1 MCQVELLYLQKTK
14 TLVMLGTEF
23 IQQVTQLLNVKEIC
37 ILYLTHRKAARKVV
51 GLGIQFYILIQAVIA
66 TGK

>member
-37 ILYLTHRKAARKVV
+37 TLYLTHRKAARKVV